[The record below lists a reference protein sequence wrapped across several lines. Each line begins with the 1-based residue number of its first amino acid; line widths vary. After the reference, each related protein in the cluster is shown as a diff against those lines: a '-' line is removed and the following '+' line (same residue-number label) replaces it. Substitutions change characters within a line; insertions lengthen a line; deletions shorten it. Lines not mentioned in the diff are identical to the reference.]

1 MHGEPSTYLPY
12 VTQWDWQ
19 MLNLYDSTQCYSL
32 GIGDYVS
39 LLHLS
44 LDYDLL
50 QFRDSFIH
58 CPAVPNTQQH
68 SRNVG

>member
-1 MHGEPSTYLPY
+1 MHGEPSTYQPD

-19 MLNLYDSTQCYSL
+19 MLNLYGSIQCYSL
-32 GIGDYVS
+32 GTHRCARIADYVS

-58 CPAVPNTQQH
+58 CPANT
-68 SRNVG
+68 